1 MRLSANEGVELGAM
15 IAERLAGAKG
25 PVHVVAPSRGFS
37 LADAE
42 GGALWDPEADRAFLD
57 ALQDALAPEQRYEE
71 VDLHV
76 DDPAFADIVADRY
89 LALVGEAPG

>member
-1 MRLSANEGVELGAM
+1 VELGAM
-15 IAERLAGAKG
+15 IAERLAGATG

-76 DDPAFADIVADRY
+76 DDPEFADLVADRY
-89 LALVGEAPG
+89 LALALERTT